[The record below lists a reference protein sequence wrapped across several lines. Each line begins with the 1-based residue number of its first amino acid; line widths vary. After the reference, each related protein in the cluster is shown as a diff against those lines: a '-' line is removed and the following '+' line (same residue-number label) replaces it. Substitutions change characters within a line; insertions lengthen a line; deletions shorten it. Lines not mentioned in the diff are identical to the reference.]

1 MKKHKKHNK
10 PAVED
15 EDEDSKNP
23 GSNSQIDNGEDDE
36 EDDDIAQNM
45 TDDQRYYLYKY
56 FEGKQDELGQMLLEE
71 AGVDPNQAKIEFKQG
86 QLQMTI
92 HSTKSNYSK
101 VAERVKEL
109 LQKDLKH
116 EIIDVDENE
125 EHFVPCFNDK
135 RFKKNFKKKFEEK
148 YNVLLLEKADVS
160 LNQGNSGYR
169 GGHGGRGGGPGGAH
183 GQRRDPATF

>member
-10 PAVED
+10 PAVQDDDED
-15 EDEDSKNP
+15 QKNPDTNVDEDS
-23 GSNSQIDNGEDDE
+23 
-36 EDDDIAQNM
+36 EDDDIDQNM

-56 FEGKQDELGQMLLEE
+56 FEGKQDELGQMLLED

-116 EIIDVDENE
+116 EIIEVDENE
-125 EHFVPCFNDK
+125 EHLVPCLYD
-135 RFKKNFKKKFEEK
+135 RRLKKDFKKKFEEK
-148 YNVLLLEKADVS
+148 YNVILLEKANVS
-160 LNQGNSGYR
+160 SNQGNSGYR
-169 GGHGGRGGGPGGAH
+169 GGRGGRGGAH